1 MATRSRSN
9 FFGDFLFCEKKVT
22 ATGVGSHP
30 EGDQKKHPAEGSQT
44 KLPITKNP
52 PRSNEKS
59 IKNQNLPNSLPFM
72 QQVKPLINILQPH
85 PPAEQLIH
93 RQPPLPV

>member
-30 EGDQKKHPAEGSQT
+30 EGDQKKPQAEGSNNPQKSRIKNINQT
-44 KLPITKNP
+44 KTKNQPTPKINTQKKKKP
-52 PRSNEKS
+52 PN
-59 IKNQNLPNSLPFM
+59 
-72 QQVKPLINILQPH
+72 
-85 PPAEQLIH
+85 
-93 RQPPLPV
+93 RQTMSD

>member
-30 EGDQKKHPAEGSQT
+30 EGDQKNAGINNKSRHQKMNSGFKKT
-44 KLPITKNP
+44 
-52 PRSNEKS
+52 EKQ
-59 IKNQNLPNSLPFM
+59 IQ
-72 QQVKPLINILQPH
+72 
-85 PPAEQLIH
+85 
-93 RQPPLPV
+93 

>member
-30 EGDQKKHPAEGSQT
+30 EGDQKKPQAEGS
-44 KLPITKNP
+44 KKP
-52 PRSNEKS
+52 PKTQSNQ
-59 IKNQNLPNSLPFM
+59 KNQKAT
-72 QQVKPLINILQPH
+72 Q
-85 PPAEQLIH
+85 
-93 RQPPLPV
+93 